1 MFVTNQCVPFY
12 LSSKYIVEKKKKKTA
27 QSRYMYSEIKKKK
40 IKTLMGYLQISNS
53 FKARLSLFYFLS
65 IYLLIFFSFIHFP
78 FIIII
83 INFFFL
89 FPFLIFLFWGSVSF
103 CFSWHQ
109 TEHIHHQEQ
118 QDKTA
123 MRLYHLFSV
132 KTEQNNWLQNWP
144 LFNLFGIVFFFF

>member
-27 QSRYMYSEIKKKK
+27 QSRYMYSEIKKK

-83 INFFFL
+83 INFFL
-89 FPFLIFLFWGSVSF
+89 DNQVILV
-103 CFSWHQ
+103 
-109 TEHIHHQEQ
+109 QE
-118 QDKTA
+118 
-123 MRLYHLFSV
+123 
-132 KTEQNNWLQNWP
+132 NNRYLKSILNFA
-144 LFNLFGIVFFFF
+144 L